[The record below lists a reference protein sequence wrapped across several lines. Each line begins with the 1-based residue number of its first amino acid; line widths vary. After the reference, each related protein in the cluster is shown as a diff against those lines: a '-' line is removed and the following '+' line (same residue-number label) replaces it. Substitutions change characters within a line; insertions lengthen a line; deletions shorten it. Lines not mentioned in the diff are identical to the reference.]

1 MENLHLC
8 AYHSGMKCQ
17 VRIEEQILMILAGDY
32 PDWSASHE
40 WFRLCYFY
48 GGNTHAI
55 LHWGFQRLSIPQSLD
70 EEGAIV
76 YFYGYGI

>member
-1 MENLHLC
+1 MQVGDFGTAYFCSNNSSENSMENLRLC

-17 VRIEEQILMILAGDY
+17 VQIKERILMIIAGDY

-48 GGNTHAI
+48 GGNT
-55 LHWGFQRLSIPQSLD
+55 L
-70 EEGAIV
+70 
-76 YFYGYGI
+76 